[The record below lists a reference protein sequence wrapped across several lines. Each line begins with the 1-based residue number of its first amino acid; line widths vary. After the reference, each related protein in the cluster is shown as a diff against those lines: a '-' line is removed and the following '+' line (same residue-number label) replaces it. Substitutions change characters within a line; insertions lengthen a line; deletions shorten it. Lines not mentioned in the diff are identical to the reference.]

1 MATVNEIEK
10 IALSLPE
17 PDRALL
23 ATSLLTSLSPVLD
36 DPDEGVAEALVR
48 DRELDAQP
56 KTGMSIEDLDK
67 IVADRRRCD

>member
-1 MATVNEIEK
+1 MATINEIEK

-36 DPDEGVAEALVR
+36 DPDEGVSEALRR
-48 DRELDAQP
+48 DRELDVQP
-56 KTGMSIEDLDK
+56 ETAMSIKDLDQK
-67 IVADRRRCD
+67 IANRPRCD